1 MSQIFDEVM
10 MKYYIE
16 VTLIENPE
24 LVAYQ
29 LWSKLYTQLHIALAE
44 VKDTNDKVN
53 IGVSFPQ
60 YRFNQEKSIGF
71 LGTKLRV
78 FAQNEADLKKLD
90 LKKWLDRLTDYVHIT
105 SIREVPENIKS
116 YAIYK
121 RKQVKTNAERL
132 ARHRVKRGDIGFD
145 EALAHYSNV
154 ITTTD
159 LPYIQMLSL
168 STSDEQDK
176 KRFKLFIEK
185 RSIGQSESQ
194 VFSTYGLSSQSSVP
208 EFYPNIFSFFN
219 SLIKSMSYKGG
230 LKLGSFIDF

>member
-29 LWSKLYTQLHIALAE
+29 LWSKLYTQLHISLAE
-44 VKDTNDKVN
+44 MKNSDNKVN

-60 YRFNQEKSIGF
+60 YRFNQTKGVGF
-71 LGTKLRV
+71 LGEKLRI
-78 FAQNEADLKKLD
+78 FAQSKAELQTLD
-90 LKKWLDRLTDYVHIT
+90 LKKWLDRLTDYVHMT
-105 SIREVPENIKS
+105 SIREVPENVKG

-121 RKQVKTNAERL
+121 RKQVKTNAQRL

-145 EALAHYSNV
+145 EALARYSNV
-154 ITTTD
+154 LTTTD

-185 RSIGQSESQ
+185 YDAQQSETQ
-194 VFSTYGLSSQSSVP
+194 VFSSYGLSSVSSVP
-208 EFYPNIFSFFN
+208 EF
-219 SLIKSMSYKGG
+219 
-230 LKLGSFIDF
+230 

>member
-1 MSQIFDEVM
+1 
-10 MKYYIE
+10 MKFYQEI
-16 VTLIENPE
+16 TLIDQAEISP
-24 LVAYQ
+24 YFI
-29 LWSKLYTQLHIALAE
+29 WSKLYTQLHIALAE

-132 ARHRVKRGDIGFD
+132 ARHRVTRGDIGFD
-145 EALAHYSNV
+145 EALARYSNV
-154 ITTTD
+154 VTTTE
-159 LPYIQMLSL
+159 LPFIQMKSL
-168 STSDEQDK
+168 TSDQM
-176 KRFKLFIEK
+176 FKLFIEK
-185 RSIGQSESQ
+185 RSIEQSKSQ
-194 VFSTYGLSSQSSVP
+194 VFSTYGLSSESSVP
-208 EFYPNIFSFFN
+208 EF
-219 SLIKSMSYKGG
+219 
-230 LKLGSFIDF
+230 